1 MGRKVAARR
10 ARGRGDAKRA
20 RRMRSTAR
28 ASHPA
33 ARLRL
38 GARAARGAPLTY
50 AASPTPEGTAA
61 MAEEKTEEPTE
72 KKLKKVREKGQVAKS
87 KDIAD
92 AMTLAAAIGVLT
104 ACESM
109 LTGGLSRAVRTA
121 LDFVRGERTP
131 QATLAALHDL
141 AASAALTMLPFVAAA
156 IVAGIVSQAPQAGFL
171 ITLEPVMPKFDAIN
185 PMAGIKR
192 IFSLKS
198 LLELVKMIVKALV
211 LACVAWK
218 MMTSL
223 FPLVVASVYEATP
236 QLARVLWTVLM
247 KLLGTVSVVV
257 AVLAAADYKIAR
269 VMFVRENRMTK
280 EEVKREHKESD
291 GDPHTKGERRR
302 LAREIATSTP
312 PRQRV
317 GQANVLVVNPTH
329 YAVAIRYA
337 PDEHPLPRVIEKA
350 VDDGALALRRHA
362 HALGVP
368 IVGNP
373 SVARALYR
381 VERDASIP
389 EELFETVA
397 AILRWVESLSG
408 ARAVAAVSSARSS

>member
-1 MGRKVAARR
+1 
-10 ARGRGDAKRA
+10 
-20 RRMRSTAR
+20 
-28 ASHPA
+28 
-33 ARLRL
+33 
-38 GARAARGAPLTY
+38 
-50 AASPTPEGTAA
+50 

-72 KKLKKVREKGQVAKS
+72 RKLKKAREKGQVAKS
-87 KDIAD
+87 KDVAD
-92 AMTLAAAIGVLT
+92 AATLAAAIGVLT
-104 ACESM
+104 AGEAM
-109 LTGGLSRAVRTA
+109 LTGGLSRAIRTA
-121 LDFVRGERTP
+121 LDFVHGERTP

-141 AASAALTMLPFVAAA
+141 AASAGLTMLPFVAAA
-156 IVAGIVSQAPQAGFL
+156 IVAGVASQAPQAGFM
-171 ITLEPVMPKFDAIN
+171 ITLEPVMPKFDAIS

-192 IFSLKS
+192 IFSMKS
-198 LLELVKMIVKALV
+198 LLELVKMIVKAIV
-211 LACVAWK
+211 LTCVIWK

-223 FPLVVASVYEATP
+223 FPLVVASAYEATP
-236 QLARVLWTVLM
+236 QLSRVLWIVLM
-247 KLLGTVSVVV
+247 KLFGVVALVV
-257 AVLAAADYKIAR
+257 AVFAAADYKISRA
-269 VMFVRENRMTK
+269 MFIRDNRMTK
-280 EEVKREHKESD
+280 EETKREHKESE

-302 LAREIATSTP
+302 LAREIATSAP
-312 PRQRV
+312 PRQKV

-381 VERDASIP
+381 VERDAAIP

-397 AILRWVESLSG
+397 AILRWVESISG
-408 ARAVAAVSSARSS
+408 ARAAAAVPCARSS

>member
-1 MGRKVAARR
+1 
-10 ARGRGDAKRA
+10 
-20 RRMRSTAR
+20 
-28 ASHPA
+28 
-33 ARLRL
+33 
-38 GARAARGAPLTY
+38 
-50 AASPTPEGTAA
+50 

-87 KDIAD
+87 KDVAD
-92 AMTLAAAIGVLT
+92 AVTLAAVIGVMT
-104 ACESM
+104 AGESM
-109 LTGGLSRAVRTA
+109 LTGGLTRAIRTA
-121 LDFVRGERTP
+121 LDFVQGERTS

-141 AASAALTMLPFVAAA
+141 AASAALTMLPFVVAA
-156 IVAGIVSQAPQAGFL
+156 IVAGVVSQAPQAGFM
-171 ITLEPVMPKFDAIN
+171 ITLEPVMPKFDALN
-185 PMAGIKR
+185 PMNGIKR

-198 LLELVKMIVKALV
+198 LLELVKMIVKAVV
-211 LACVAWK
+211 LACVIWK

-223 FPLVVASVYEATP
+223 FPLVVASVYEPTP
-236 QLARVLWTVLM
+236 QLLRVLWTVLM
-247 KLLGTVSVVV
+247 KLLGVVV
-257 AVLAAADYKIAR
+257 LVVVVFAAADYKLAR
-269 VMFVRENRMTK
+269 VMFIRDNRMTK
-280 EEVKREHKESD
+280 EETKREHKESE

-302 LAREIATSTP
+302 LAREIATSAP
-312 PRQRV
+312 PRQKV

-373 SVARALYR
+373 PVARALYR
-381 VERDASIP
+381 VERDAAIP

-397 AILRWVESLSG
+397 AILRWVESVAG
-408 ARAVAAVSSARSS
+408 ARADAAAVPSARSS

>member
-1 MGRKVAARR
+1 
-10 ARGRGDAKRA
+10 
-20 RRMRSTAR
+20 
-28 ASHPA
+28 
-33 ARLRL
+33 
-38 GARAARGAPLTY
+38 
-50 AASPTPEGTAA
+50 
-61 MAEEKTEEPTE
+61 MAEEKTEEPSE

-104 ACESM
+104 AGESM
-109 LTGGLSRAVRTA
+109 LGGGLSRVMRTA
-121 LDFVRGERTP
+121 LDFVHGERTP
-131 QATLAALHDL
+131 QAALAALHDL
-141 AASAALTMLPFVAAA
+141 AASAALMLLPFVAGA

-171 ITLEPVMPKFDAIN
+171 VTLEPVMPKFDAIN

-198 LLELVKMIVKALV
+198 LLELVKMIVKAVV
-211 LACVAWK
+211 LACVMWK

-236 QLARVLWTVLM
+236 QLSRVLWTVLM
-247 KLLGTVSVVV
+247 KQLGVVV
-257 AVLAAADYKIAR
+257 LVVTVFAAADYKIAR
-269 VMFVRENRMTK
+269 VMFIRENRMTK
-280 EEVKREHKESD
+280 EETKREHKESE

-302 LAREIATSTP
+302 LAREIATSAA
-312 PRQRV
+312 PRQKV

-373 SVARALYR
+373 PVARALYR
-381 VERDASIP
+381 IERDAAIP

-397 AILRWVESLSG
+397 AILRWVEAVAG
-408 ARAVAAVSSARSS
+408 ARARAADAVAAVDSSARST